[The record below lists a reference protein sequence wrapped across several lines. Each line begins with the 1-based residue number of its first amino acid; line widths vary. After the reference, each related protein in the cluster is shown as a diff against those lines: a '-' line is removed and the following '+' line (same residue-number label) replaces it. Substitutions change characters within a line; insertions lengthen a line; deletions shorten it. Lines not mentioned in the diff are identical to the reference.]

1 MAVDSV
7 MEAEEDRKRNGVPE
21 NLNILKMKRLLLMTG
36 MGLLFHTAAEA
47 ATNMLDGQA
56 IFDRNCTVCHA
67 MNPPPKSAPP
77 IIGVISQYHNKF
89 QMKEDG
95 VNHLVAYLK
104 LPKKQNAV
112 EPQAITRFG
121 LMPPSPLSSAGIGP
135 TGSVG
140 IIGARGWTASDGSAQ
155 AERQGAKALQRQ
167 EENNR

>member
-121 LMPPSPLSSAGIGP
+121 LMPPSPLSSAELRAVAGWVWDQYNP
-135 TGSVG
+135 AM
-140 IIGARGWTASDGSAQ
+140 GACGGFRG
-155 AERQGAKALQRQ
+155 QGRMNKSC
-167 EENNR
+167 N